1 MIELTIPG
9 RETIRLEHLV
19 CDVNGTL
26 AVDGKLIDGVAR
38 ALSSLRDR
46 LTLHLLTADTHG
58 QQNTIDHQLGAH
70 AVRIPAGDE
79 SEAKAAYVRSLG
91 QGGVVAVGQGT
102 NDAGMLRAARLGVA
116 VLSPEGTAAEAL
128 AAADLVVPD
137 ILSALGLLE
146 RPMRLVAS
154 LRR

>member
-1 MIELTIPG
+1 MIELNIPG
-9 RETIRLEHLV
+9 RETIRLDHLV

-26 AVDGKLIDGVAR
+26 AVDGKLIDGVGR
-38 ALSSLRDR
+38 ALNGLRDR

-58 QQNTIDHQLGAH
+58 QQSSIDHQLGVR
-70 AVRIPAGDE
+70 AVRVSAGNE

-91 QGGVVAVGQGT
+91 DGVVAIGQGA
-102 NDAGMLRAARLGVA
+102 NDAGMLQAARLGIA
-116 VLSPEGTAAEAL
+116 VLSPEGTAAEAM

-137 ILSALGLLE
+137 IGSALGLLE
-146 RPMRLVAS
+146 RPLRLVAS